1 MSRAARANLHY
12 YRDAV
17 FGEDARSKLRATVR
31 LSLVAAHCKVSHL
44 EGSQN
49 GKGCTENLSRTW
61 RQQECDLLVSISI
74 GAFPRLG

>member
-17 FGEDARSKLRATVR
+17 FGEDAGSKLRAAVC
-31 LSLVAAHCKVSHL
+31 LSLVAAHRKVSHL
-44 EGSQN
+44 EGSQD

-61 RQQECDLLVSISI
+61 RQQECDLVVSVST
-74 GAFPRLG
+74 GALLRLG